1 MSQAPDSPAHHF
13 SLQMPWFKGWKA
25 EWKEGTTTRVTR
37 LEALDAIL
45 PPTGP
50 ANKPL
55 RLPVQDVYKIGGID
69 TVPVGHV
76 ETGFLKPRIVVT
88 FAPTNLTTEVKSV
101 EIHQEA
107 LRSDI
112 VGFNVKNAP
121 VKDIRHG
128 CVIGDS
134 KNDPCPPADNHPGQ
148 IHAGY
153 TPVLDCHT
161 AHIPCKFAEL
171 REKIDQHSGKKLE
184 HNSNALKSGDAAIV
198 QMVPNKVMCLET
210 FSEYLPLGCRQ
221 TVTMRQTMAI
231 RVIKVVEKKS
241 SMAGKVT
248 KSAVKADKK

>member
-1 MSQAPDSPAHHF
+1 MSQAPDSPACRF
-13 SLQMPWFKGWKA
+13 PLQMPWNHH
-25 EWKEGTTTRVTR
+25 RVTR
-37 LEALDAIL
+37 LDAIL
-45 PPTGP
+45 PPNDP

-55 RLPVQDVYKIGGID
+55 RLPVQDVYKIGGIG

-88 FAPTNLTTEVKSV
+88 FAPTNLTTD
-101 EIHQEA
+101 IHQEA
-107 LRSDI
+107 LPSDI
-112 VGFNVKNAP
+112 VGFNVKNAS

-128 CVIGDS
+128 CVIVL
-134 KNDPCPPADNHPGQ
+134 NHPGQ

-161 AHIPCKFAEL
+161 AHIPCKF
-171 REKIDQHSGKKLE
+171 KLE
-184 HNSNALKSGDAAIV
+184 HNSKALKSGDAAIV

-210 FSEYLPLGCRQ
+210 FLEYLPLGEQ
-221 TVTMRQTMAI
+221 MVTMRQTMAI

-248 KSAVKADKK
+248 KSAVKAGKK